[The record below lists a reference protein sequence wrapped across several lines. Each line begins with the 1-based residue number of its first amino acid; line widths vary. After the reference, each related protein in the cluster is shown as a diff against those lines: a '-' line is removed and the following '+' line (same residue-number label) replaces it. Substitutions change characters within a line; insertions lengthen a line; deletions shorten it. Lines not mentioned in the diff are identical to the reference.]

1 MLNAMLDILQNLT
14 KVPTLINRLAN
25 DPFSSPGPRAEADVT
40 VAETTLLEKT
50 SYTSTKQ
57 HLNCDFSLDGL
68 FAD

>member
-1 MLNAMLDILQNLT
+1 MLSAMLDILQNLT
-14 KVPTLINRLAN
+14 KVPILINRLAN

-40 VAETTLLEKT
+40 VAETLLEKT